1 MKSLFAIALLLGSSA
16 AYAASNSPFK
26 CNPAGNQ
33 AELNQ
38 CAFDDYQAADKK
50 LNDTWKKLLTK
61 FKSDKTATSKLKAAQ
76 KAWIVF
82 RDAEIEAMFAC
93 DNQEMNCWGSMEP
106 MLRYGELAALTQTRT
121 QRLQKYITQGLGVP
135 MN

>member
-1 MKSLFAIALLLGSSA
+1 MKLLPVIILLLFSSMT
-16 AYAASNSPFK
+16 YAANTPAFK

-38 CAFDDYQAADKK
+38 CALEDYQAADNQ
-50 LNDTWKKLLTK
+50 LNKTWKKLMAK
-61 FKSDKTATSKLKAAQ
+61 FKADKTATSKFKAAQ

-93 DNQEMNCWGSMEP
+93 DNQAMNCWGSMEP
-106 MLRYGELAALTQTRT
+106 MLRYGELTALTQART
-121 QRLQKYITQGLGVP
+121 QRLQKYIDQGLGVA
-135 MN
+135 MD

>member
-1 MKSLFAIALLLGSSA
+1 MKLLPVIILLLFSA
-16 AYAASNSPFK
+16 ITYAANTSAFT

-38 CAFDDYQAADKK
+38 CALEDYQAADNQ
-50 LNDTWKKLLTK
+50 LNKTWKKLMAK
-61 FKSDKTATSKLKAAQ
+61 FTADKTATSKFKAAQ

-93 DNQEMNCWGSMEP
+93 DNKEMNCWGSMEP
-106 MLRYGELAALTQTRT
+106 LLRY
-121 QRLQKYITQGLGVP
+121 
-135 MN
+135 